1 MNGRRPNLST
11 IRPCT
16 QVYLLMC
23 GLTLLTWALG
33 TAGAQGLWLALLVL
47 GFALLKGQLV
57 GDWFMGLRGVRG
69 IWRWAVSVW
78 LLAIG
83 ILISIA
89 FVLAQGD

>member
-1 MNGRRPNLST
+1 MNRDRRNRSA

-16 QVYLLMC
+16 WVYLLMC
-23 GLTLLTWALG
+23 GLTLVTWAV
-33 TAGAQGLWLALLVL
+33 GATGVQGLWVALLVL

-57 GDWFMGLRGVRG
+57 GDWFMGLHGVRG
-69 IWRWAVSVW
+69 VWRWAVSVW

-89 FVLAQGD
+89 FIIANGD